1 MLPSEPDYRKYVF
14 IPILL
19 SLVLIAGIFIGS
31 KLNFENSGNKSF
43 FSPVKFNKLNSLIN
57 YIEQEYVDDVSR
69 LELENKAIASLLQD
83 LDPHSQY
90 ISAEE
95 LAAYNE
101 PLEGNFEGVGIEFN
115 IQNDTIVVVNVING
129 GPSEKSG
136 ILAGDRITHVDGENV
151 TGNITN
157 QDVVK
162 KLRGKKGSEVEV
174 EIYRK
179 SLKKPFTVKI
189 TRGTIPIHSIDVAF
203 MVNEDI
209 GYVKLSRFSKTTF
222 DEFTEQGLNLKARGM
237 KKMILDLRGNGGGF
251 LDAAIKLSDEFLPDK
266 KLIVYTEGKARPR
279 NSYYAT
285 KRGHF
290 ENTELVILIDEG
302 SASASEIVAG
312 AIQDNDRGIIIG
324 RRSFGKGLVQEQTSW
339 PDGSAIRLTI
349 ARYYTPTG
357 RSIQKPYKQGSNDDY
372 FNESNIRFNKGE
384 LFVADS
390 IKFPDSLKYYTPEG
404 KIVYGGG
411 GIMPDIFIPFDTTN
425 NSMYYMNL
433 LHAGVFNKFAFEMV
447 DAEREKFKK
456 YKDFNFFDKNFQ
468 ITPDLLYNFVEF
480 AVKEGI
486 EKDFTAINQ
495 SKKGIKTRL
504 KAMIARQLF
513 SDAGYYPIILSE
525 DTAFNEAVKILSK
538 SSLSQIN

>member
-1 MLPSEPDYRKYVF
+1 MLPSEPDYRKYVS

-19 SLVLIAGIFIGS
+19 SLILIFGIFLGS
-31 KLNFENSGNKSF
+31 KLNFKDSESQSF
-43 FSPVKFNKLNSLIN
+43 FSAVKFNKLNALIN
-57 YIEQEYVDDVSR
+57 YIEQEYVDDISR
-69 LELENKAIASLLQD
+69 SELENKAIASLLQD

-101 PLEGNFEGVGIEFN
+101 PLEGNFEGIGIEFN
-115 IQNDTIVVVNVING
+115 IQKDTIVVVNVING
-129 GPSEKSG
+129 GPSEKAG
-136 ILAGDRITHVDGENV
+136 ILAGDRITHVDGVNV

-162 KLRGKKGSEVEV
+162 KLRGKKGSQVEV

-179 SLKKPFTVKI
+179 SLKKTFTVKI
-189 TRGTIPIHSIDVAF
+189 TRGTIPINSIDVAF
-203 MVNEDI
+203 MVNDEI
-209 GYVKLSRFSKTTF
+209 GYIKLSRFSKTTF
-222 DEFTEQGLNLKARGM
+222 DEFTEQGLKLKSRGM

-251 LDAAIKLSDEFLPDK
+251 LDAAIKLSDEFLPNK

-279 NSYYAT
+279 KSYYAT

-290 ENTELVILIDEG
+290 ENTELAVLIDEG

-312 AIQDNDRGIIIG
+312 AIQDNDRGEILG
-324 RRSFGKGLVQEQTSW
+324 RRSFGKGLVQEQTTW

-357 RSIQKPYKQGSNDDY
+357 RSIQKPYTHGGNEDY
-372 FNESNIRFNKGE
+372 FNESNIRFSNGE
-384 LFVADS
+384 LFAADS

-411 GIMPDIFIPFDTTN
+411 GIMPDIFIPFDTTDN
-425 NSMYYMNL
+425 NMYYMNL
-433 LHAGVFNKFAFEMV
+433 VYTGVFNKFAFQWV
-447 DAEREKFKK
+447 DAEREKLKK
-456 YKDFNFFDKNFQ
+456 YKDFNSFDKNFQ
-468 ITPDLLYNFVEF
+468 ITPDLLDNFVAF
-480 AVKEGI
+480 AAKEGI

-513 SDAGYYPIILSE
+513 SDEGYYPIILSE
-525 DTAFNEAVKILSK
+525 DAAFNEAVKFLTNKEIH
-538 SSLSQIN
+538 

>member
-1 MLPSEPDYRKYVF
+1 MIPSEPDYRKYALV
-14 IPILL
+14 PILL
-19 SLVLIAGIFIGS
+19 SLVLILGIYIGT
-31 KLNFENSGNKSF
+31 KLNFETADNSGF
-43 FSPVKFNKLNSLIN
+43 FSSVKFNKLNALIN
-57 YIEQEYVDDVSR
+57 YIEQEYVDEISR
-69 LELENKAIASLLQD
+69 SELENKAIASLLQD

-115 IQNDTIVVVNVING
+115 IQNDTIVVINVING

-136 ILAGDRITHVDGENV
+136 ILPGDRIISVNNENV

-162 KLRGKKGSEVEV
+162 KLRGKKGTEVEV
-174 EIYRK
+174 EIFRK
-179 SLKKPFTVKI
+179 SINKSFKVKI
-189 TRGTIPIHSIDVAF
+189 TRGTIPINSIDVAF
-203 MVNEDI
+203 MVNSEI
-209 GYVKLSRFSKTTF
+209 GYIKLSRFAKTTY
-222 DEFTEQGLNLKARGM
+222 DEFTEQGLKLKLQGM

-251 LDAAIKLSDEFLPDK
+251 LDAAIKIADEFLPNK

-290 ENTELVILIDEG
+290 EDTDLVILIDEG

-312 AIQDNDRGIIIG
+312 AVQDNDRGMIIG

-357 RSIQKPYKQGSNDDY
+357 RSIQKPYSSVDNEEY
-372 FNESNIRFNKGE
+372 FNESAIRFHNGE
-384 LFVADS
+384 LFAVDS
-390 IKFPDSLKYYTPEG
+390 IKFPDSLKYYTPQG
-404 KIVYGGG
+404 KVVYGGG
-411 GIMPDIFIPFDTTN
+411 GIMPDIFIPIDTIN
-425 NSMYYMNL
+425 NNAYYMNL
-433 LHAGVFNKFAFEMV
+433 VYAGIFNKFAFEMV

-456 YKDFNFFDKNFQ
+456 YKDFTSFDKNFQ
-468 ITPDLLYNFVEF
+468 ITPELLDKFIAF
-480 AVKEGI
+480 AVNEGI

-495 SKKGIKTRL
+495 SKKSIKVRL

-525 DTAFNEAVKILSK
+525 DAAFNEAVTYLSK
-538 SSLSQIN
+538 KN

>member
-1 MLPSEPDYRKYVF
+1 MVPSEPDYRKYALV
-14 IPILL
+14 PILL
-19 SLVLIAGIFIGS
+19 SLVLILGIYIGT
-31 KLNFENSGNKSF
+31 KLNFETADNSGF
-43 FSPVKFNKLNSLIN
+43 FSSVKFNKLNALIN
-57 YIEQEYVDDVSR
+57 YIEQEYVDEISR
-69 LELENKAIASLLQD
+69 SELENKAIASLLQD

-129 GPSEKSG
+129 GPSEKVG
-136 ILAGDRITHVDGENV
+136 ISAGDRIISVDGENV

-162 KLRGKKGSEVEV
+162 KLRGKKGTEVEV
-174 EIYRK
+174 EIFRK
-179 SLKKPFTVKI
+179 SINKSFKVKI

-203 MVNEDI
+203 MVNDEI
-209 GYVKLSRFSKTTF
+209 GYIKLSRFAKTTY
-222 DEFTEQGLNLKARGM
+222 DEFTEQGLKLKLQGM

-251 LDAAIKLSDEFLPDK
+251 LDAAIKIADEFLPNK

-290 ENTELVILIDEG
+290 EDTELVILIDEG

-312 AIQDNDRGIIIG
+312 AVQDNDRGIIIG

-357 RSIQKPYKQGSNDDY
+357 RSIQKPYSSVDNEEY
-372 FNESNIRFNKGE
+372 FNESAIRFHKGE
-384 LFVADS
+384 LFAVDS
-390 IKFPDSLKYYTPEG
+390 IKLPDSLKYYTPQG
-404 KIVYGGG
+404 KVVYGGG
-411 GIMPDIFIPFDTTN
+411 GIMPDIFIPIDTIN
-425 NSMYYMNL
+425 NNAYYMNL
-433 LHAGVFNKFAFEMV
+433 VYAGVFNKFAFEMV

-456 YKDFNFFDKNFQ
+456 YKDFTSFDKNFQ
-468 ITPDLLYNFVEF
+468 ITPELFDKFIAF

-495 SKKGIKTRL
+495 SKKSIKVRL

-513 SDAGYYPIILSE
+513 SDAGYYPVILSE
-525 DTAFNEAVKILSK
+525 DAAYNEAVKFLSK
-538 SSLSQIN
+538 

>member
-1 MLPSEPDYRKYVF
+1 MIPSEPDYRKYALV
-14 IPILL
+14 PILL
-19 SLVLIAGIFIGS
+19 SLVLILGIYIGT
-31 KLNFENSGNKSF
+31 KLNFETADNSGF
-43 FSPVKFNKLNSLIN
+43 FSSVKFNKLNALIN
-57 YIEQEYVDDVSR
+57 YIEQEYVDEISR
-69 LELENKAIASLLQD
+69 SELENKAIASLLQD

-115 IQNDTIVVVNVING
+115 IQNDTIVVINVING

-136 ILAGDRITHVDGENV
+136 ILPGDRIISVNNENV
-151 TGNITN
+151 TGNITK

-162 KLRGKKGSEVEV
+162 KLRGKKGTEVEV
-174 EIYRK
+174 EIFRK
-179 SLKKPFTVKI
+179 SINKSFKVKI
-189 TRGTIPIHSIDVAF
+189 TRGTIPINSIDVAF
-203 MVNEDI
+203 MVNSEI
-209 GYVKLSRFSKTTF
+209 GYIKLSRFAKTTY
-222 DEFTEQGLNLKARGM
+222 DEFTEQGLKLKLQGM

-251 LDAAIKLSDEFLPDK
+251 LDAAIKIADEFLPNK

-290 ENTELVILIDEG
+290 EDTDLVILIDEG

-312 AIQDNDRGIIIG
+312 AVQDNDRGMIIG

-357 RSIQKPYKQGSNDDY
+357 RSIQKPYSTVGNEEY
-372 FNESNIRFNKGE
+372 FNESAIRFHNGE
-384 LFVADS
+384 LFAVDS
-390 IKFPDSLKYYTPEG
+390 IKLPDSLKYYTPQG
-404 KIVYGGG
+404 KVVYGGG
-411 GIMPDIFIPFDTTN
+411 GIMPDIFIPIDTIN
-425 NSMYYMNL
+425 NNAYYMNL
-433 LHAGVFNKFAFEMV
+433 VYAGIFNKFAFEMV

-456 YKDFNFFDKNFQ
+456 YKDFTSFDKNFQ
-468 ITPDLLYNFVEF
+468 ITPELLDKFIAF
-480 AVKEGI
+480 AVNEGI

-495 SKKGIKTRL
+495 SKKSLKVRL

-525 DTAFNEAVKILSK
+525 DAAFNEAVTYLSK
-538 SSLSQIN
+538 KN